1 MSTKTSSAIKDDGA
15 HFVIVPATRQV
26 TVPASHKAIGAVG
39 DHLSEQLT
47 FECPKVIDGY
57 DIPMCARRYVT
68 WLNVNGEIGHD
79 ELKDVKTENNK
90 VFFTWTIR
98 DRLTAAKGL
107 VQFSI
112 HFEDIAEDGETIK
125 YRWGTATCK
134 SCEILDSINASLGAY
149 AAMYVSGDTLVI
161 ADYTPVAGDAL
172 ALETPGIVP
181 EGTLVITENG
191 VHDVGAFASAS
202 VNVPSGIY
210 PAGVKTIASNG
221 DHDVTNF
228 KTARVNVVLGE
239 TPTIDVDVD
248 TRVITA
254 TANGVQETR
263 QVTLVEGAAL
273 AGKKTTPCKI
283 HVYSP
288 PYGRPDQIKESKT
301 VHLRMVYQTI
311 EDTSDR
317 QGLFSRAEIMSGGA
331 EKKVC
336 VGDVVAIQVLDT
348 AQPVHFVTQ
357 VENITEG
364 QTKASYNCDPVSDSA
379 PGLLIVRITDENPVI
394 SIKLDEYVPFS

>member
-79 ELKDVKTENNK
+79 ELKNVKTEGDK

-112 HFEDIAEDGETIK
+112 HFEDLAEDGETIK

-149 AAMYVSGDTLVI
+149 AAVYVSGDTLVI

-191 VHDVGAFASAS
+191 VHDVGLYAQAKVS
-202 VNVPSGIY
+202 VG
-210 PAGVKTIASNG
+210 A
-221 DHDVTNF
+221 
-228 KTARVNVVLGE
+228 E
-239 TPTIDVDVD
+239 TPTITVGEDG
-248 TRVITA
+248 TITA
-254 TANGVQETR
+254 SANGVESTHQITSADCADLR
-263 QVTLVEGAAL
+263 PSNILKGANVLGVSGAFDADTVPVTVQVSGVTDVSNPVVKIYYPIKNASGFSNTPVQILNNGSKQVDVCRGLVLVIVPPAGDHLNASVTGGWVMNSPRTMASDEPIVVGIHSAAT
-273 AGKKTTPCKI
+273 AVTVN
-283 HVYSP
+283 VY
-288 PYGRPDQIKESKT
+288 R
-301 VHLRMVYQTI
+301 V
-311 EDTSDR
+311 
-317 QGLFSRAEIMSGGA
+317 
-331 EKKVC
+331 
-336 VGDVVAIQVLDT
+336 T
-348 AQPVHFVTQ
+348 AQ
-357 VENITEG
+357 
-364 QTKASYNCDPVSDSA
+364 
-379 PGLLIVRITDENPVI
+379 
-394 SIKLDEYVPFS
+394 